1 MATKEI
7 EIDGV
12 KLNISEEIMDDVTVL
27 ELLEE
32 IETRPS
38 AILSFIKYALG
49 DDGYKTMKAH
59 YVEKNG
65 RMRIEDIGTV
75 ATAISNAF
83 PKA

>member
-7 EIDGV
+7 DIDGF
-12 KLNISEEIMDDVTVL
+12 KLNVSEEIFDDITVL

-32 IETRPS
+32 IESRPS
-38 AILSFIKYALG
+38 AILKFVRYTLG
-49 DDGYKTMKAH
+49 EDNYKAIKAH

-65 RMRIEDIGTV
+65 RMRIEDIGSVV
-75 ATAISNAF
+75 ATISEAF